1 MIPIQFRQHT
11 TYALLELAVLG
22 GVDERV
28 DDAVA
33 EHNPLRDDEVPTR
46 EVDRLPEFD
55 HQHYLMRRVT
65 DHQPAAYHQRRDGR
79 VATSRAQPASGIGNH
94 LKTK

>member
-1 MIPIQFRQHT
+1 MRLLFHFRQQT

-33 EHNPLRDDEVPTR
+33 EHEYGDQVIVPSG
-46 EVDRLPEFD
+46 EVDR
-55 HQHYLMRRVT
+55 VG
-65 DHQPAAYHQRRDGR
+65 A
-79 VATSRAQPASGIGNH
+79 VADDNQQLVR
-94 LKTK
+94 